1 MTTRADGRSARG
13 DRTRRLILRQ
23 AVRIAAAEG
32 LGALSLGRL
41 AGELGLSKSGV
52 FALFGSKEELQLTTV
67 RAAVETYVECVV
79 EPARGLPPGL
89 GRVLCLFGNWLA
101 HSEQR
106 VFPAGC
112 FFYSVSA
119 DHDAREG
126 KVRAAVDT
134 AHTDWFSLVERT
146 VDEARRAGEIR
157 EDTDIPQLAFE
168 LVALL
173 EMANAESVLHG
184 NVSCYRKAA
193 DGILARLRTAATD
206 PSWLPDTL

>member
-1 MTTRADGRSARG
+1 MMTRADGRSARG
-13 DRTRRLILRQ
+13 DQTRRLILQR
-23 AVRIAAAEG
+23 AVRIASAEG
-32 LGALSLGRL
+32 LGGVSLGRL
-41 AGELGLSKSGV
+41 ATELNLSKSGV

-67 RAAVETYVECVV
+67 RAAVRTYVECVV

-89 GRVLCLFGNWLA
+89 DRVLCLFGNWLA

-106 VFPAGC
+106 AFPAGC

-119 DHDAREG
+119 DYDAREG
-126 KVRAAVDT
+126 KVRTAVDT
-134 AHTDWFSLVERT
+134 AHANWFSLVEGT
-146 VDEARRAGEIR
+146 IDEARRAGEIH

-184 NVSCYRKAA
+184 NFSCYRKAA
-193 DGILARLRTAATD
+193 AGILARLRTAAVE
-206 PSWLPDTL
+206 PSRLPDAL